1 MLESEFSE
9 VLGAAQAGA
18 DWAWRRLHGDIAG
31 QLLGYLRSQGAREP
45 EDLLAEVLVQIAR
58 NVHAFTGDEKGF
70 RSWVFT
76 VAHSRI
82 IDERR
87 RIRRNPVDP
96 VESVAD
102 LLPAQGDVTSSEVID
117 AIQAEEIRLLIE
129 KLVPGQRD
137 VLLLRILGGLTVAEV
152 AGIMG
157 KSEGAVKA
165 LQRRGF
171 LALGKHLDREG
182 IPR

>member
-1 MLESEFSE
+1 MLEPEFQE

-18 DWAWRRLHGDIAG
+18 DWAWRRLYEGVAG

-45 EDLLAEVLVQIAR
+45 DDLLAEVLVQVAR
-58 NVHAFTGDEKGF
+58 NAGSFTGDEKGF

-87 RIRRNPVDP
+87 RIRRHPVDP

-102 LLPAQGDVTSSEVID
+102 LLPSPGDVTSSEVID
-117 AIQAEEIRLLIE
+117 AIRAEEIRRLIE
-129 KLVPGQRD
+129 QLVPGQRD
-137 VLLLRILGGLTVAEV
+137 VLLLRIVVGLTVPEV
-152 AGIMG
+152 AEIVGR
-157 KSEGAVKA
+157 SEGAVKA
-165 LQRRGF
+165 LQRRGL
-171 LALGKHLDREG
+171 LALSRHLDREG

>member
-1 MLESEFSE
+1 MLEAEFAE

-18 DWAWRRLHGDIAG
+18 EWAWRRFHGEIAG
-31 QLLGYLRSQGAREP
+31 QLLGYLRSQGARDP
-45 EDLLAEVLVQIAR
+45 DDLLAEVLVQIAR
-58 NVHAFTGDEKGF
+58 NIHTFAGDEKGF

-87 RIRRNPVDP
+87 RIRRHPVDP
-96 VESVAD
+96 VESVAELMPD
-102 LLPAQGDVTSSEVID
+102 QGDVTSSEVVD
-117 AIQAEEIRLLIE
+117 AIRAEEIRLLIE
-129 KLVPGQRD
+129 RLVPGQRD

-152 AGIMG
+152 AELVG

-165 LQRRGF
+165 LQRRGL
-171 LALGKHLDREG
+171 LALARHLDREG